1 MTRAPEAA
9 LSRHAW
15 LGSLMVLGL
24 LGLLESARDYLG
36 RRQQGQEIPAW
47 TALAGNMP
55 WWLLWALVLPLVLV
69 LVRRF
74 PLFAPF
80 RFRALGV
87 HVLAG
92 VALSLVHGMVNGA
105 LYWTVMTPYRRADV
119 PMLAAMTGITSQ
131 FLFLNLVTFGA
142 LVGAGHAMTFAARLR
157 DRERA
162 AARLEQAVTAARLD
176 ALRMELNPHF
186 LFNTLNAISGLVM
199 NAERDTA
206 VRMLARLGD
215 LLRMTLDRGGTHLV
229 PLRRELELVQL
240 HLEIEQVRF
249 RDRLSVRI
257 EPDPATL
264 DIPVPTLI
272 LQPLVENAIRHGVSP
287 TPGSGQVTVRSRQ
300 AAGRLVLEVED
311 SGPGFPAEWA
321 APGRGVGVA
330 NVRARLAELYGTSA
344 TLEFRRDAGRFVAA
358 ITLDPAA
365 AAPADAELE
374 S

>member
-1 MTRAPEAA
+1 MTRTPGTS
-9 LSRHAW
+9 LSGRAW
-15 LGSLMVLGL
+15 LGSLVVFGL

-36 RRQQGQEIPAW
+36 RRQQGQEIPLG
-47 TALAGNMP
+47 TALLGNMP
-55 WWLLWALVLPLVLV
+55 WWLLWVLVLPLVLV
-69 LVRRF
+69 LVNRF

-87 HVLAG
+87 QILAG
-92 VALSLVHGMVNGA
+92 VAISLVHGMANGA
-105 LYWTVMTPYRRADV
+105 LYWTVMTPYRRADIPV
-119 PMLAAMTGITSQ
+119 LAAMTGITSQ
-131 FLFLNLVTFGA
+131 FFFLNLVTFGA
-142 LVGAGHAMTFAARLR
+142 VVGAAQAISFAARLR
-157 DRERA
+157 ERERST
-162 AARLEQAVTAARLD
+162 ARLEQAVTAARLD

-229 PLRRELELVQL
+229 PLRRELELAQL

-249 RDRLSVRI
+249 RDRLTVRI

-264 DIPVPTLI
+264 DTAVPTLI
-272 LQPLVENAIRHGVSP
+272 LQPLVENAIRHGVAP
-287 TPGSGQVTVRSRQ
+287 VPGPGRVTVRSRQ

-321 APGRGVGVA
+321 PPGRGVGLA
-330 NVRARLAELYGTSA
+330 NVRARLAELYGSSA
-344 TLEFRRDAGRFVAA
+344 TLEFRRSTGGFVAA

-365 AAPADAELE
+365 AAPIDAELV